1 MTSSPSLSPS
11 GVPYS
16 QFFSSAQAL
25 SAVSSEHVSS
35 AIHNLFGGLKRMD
48 EGDSRNTSIVSLRM
62 RAREHMEHL
71 ERKYLI

>member
-1 MTSSPSLSPS
+1 
-11 GVPYS
+11 
-16 QFFSSAQAL
+16 
-25 SAVSSEHVSS
+25 
-35 AIHNLFGGLKRMD
+35 MD